1 MLCYSEENFA
11 AYFTMQFNSRY
22 PSLPA
27 RLYDLQQP
35 KPLSGAKA
43 GHFNEAL
50 ADQLNWSAEDKSQ
63 WVEICSGQKTFAEF
77 SPLAMVYAGHQF
89 GQWAGQLGDGRGLL
103 IAQILD
109 KNNNTVD
116 LHLKGTGKTRYS
128 RMGDGRAVLRS
139 TIREYLAGHALN
151 CLGIASSN
159 AVGFT
164 SSTQGVQRE
173 TLERGAM
180 LLRTSDCHIR
190 LGHFEWINQ
199 FEPKLLAEFTQKC
212 IEWHYP
218 ECLDTEQPILS
229 FASKVIQR
237 TAIMIA
243 KWQLVG
249 FAHGVMNTDNMNIT
263 GSTLD
268 FGPYGFME
276 RFRPNWINNHSD
288 YQGRYTYQQQPSIGH
303 WNLWT
308 WLNNLVP
315 LCPINYD
322 KEQWKQDLAACLEHY
337 EPTFLEHYKLGLN
350 QKMGLP
356 SFHKDS
362 FESAMAF
369 LRILQSEQLDY
380 TQSFIRLQ
388 NKEYE
393 AIKDD
398 CLDRRAFESFLAQY
412 TSIREF
418 QDTDELDL
426 QMNKANPQ
434 YILRNHMV
442 QRAIELAE
450 GDDFSEVDR
459 LFKLLNTP
467 FSKQSEM
474 ERVKDLAPL
483 PSDVAEIMVSCSS

>member
-1 MLCYSEENFA
+1 
-11 AYFTMQFNSRY
+11 MQFNPRY
-22 PSLPA
+22 PSLN
-27 RLYDLQQP
+27 P
-35 KPLSGAKA
+35 KLFHHQMPVPLKGAKA

-50 ADQLNWSAEDKSQ
+50 ANELQWSDEDKAQ

-77 SPLAMVYAGHQF
+77 EPLAMVYAGHQF

-109 KNNNTVD
+109 KTNRTID
-116 LHLKGTGKTRYS
+116 LHLKGAGSTPYS

-139 TIREYLAGHALN
+139 VIREYLAGHALN
-151 CLGIASSN
+151 ALGIASSN

-164 SSTQGVQRE
+164 SSTQGIQRE
-173 TLERGAM
+173 TMEPGAM
-180 LLRTSDCHIR
+180 MLRTSDCHIR
-190 LGHFEWINQ
+190 FGHFEWINQ
-199 FEPKLLAEFTQKC
+199 YQPELLPEFVQKS

-218 ECLDTEQPILS
+218 ECLEAEQPVLA
-229 FASKVIQR
+229 FATQVIQR
-237 TAIMIA
+237 TAVMIA

-249 FAHGVMNTDNMNIT
+249 FAHGVMNTDNLNIT

-303 WNLWT
+303 WNLWQ

-315 LCPINYD
+315 LCPTDYD
-322 KEQWKQDLAACLEHY
+322 KEQWKQDLSSCLEHY
-337 EPTFLEHYKLGLN
+337 EPTFLEYYKHGLN

-362 FESAMAF
+362 FDCGMAF

-388 NKEYE
+388 NKQFEL
-393 AIKDD
+393 IKDD
-398 CLDRRAFESFLAQY
+398 CLDRHQFESFLAQY
-412 TSIREF
+412 ESIREN
-418 QDTDELDL
+418 QVNEELDAEM
-426 QMNKANPQ
+426 QKANPQ
-434 YILRNHMV
+434 YILRNHMA
-442 QRAIELAE
+442 QTAIELAE
-450 GDDFSEVDR
+450 QDDFSEVER
-459 LFKLLNTP
+459 LFKLLSQP
-467 FSKQSEM
+467 YIKQTDIEKP
-474 ERVKDLAPL
+474 EDLAPL
-483 PSDVAEIMVSCSS
+483 PSDVPEVMVSCSS